1 MKMYI
6 LVKQGVPDKLVPV
19 ITAHASLACFR
30 KFEQNENMQTW
41 INGIFKKVVCVVSET
56 EFKNAQKEPDNIVL
70 TESALDNQEV
80 CLAFVPREEYPKM
93 FKFFRMWS
101 PQDNLKNE

>member
-6 LVKQGVPDKLVPV
+6 LVRREIPDKMVPV

-30 KFEQNENMQTW
+30 KFETSENMQTW
-41 INGIFKKVVCVVSET
+41 INGIFKKVVCVVNET
-56 EFKNAQKEPDNIVL
+56 EFTNAKKEPDHVVL

-80 CLAFVPREEYPKM
+80 CLAFSPREEYSKM
-93 FKFFRMWS
+93 FKFFRMWT
-101 PQDNLKNE
+101 PQNS

>member
-6 LVKQGVPDKLVPV
+6 LVKGEIPDKMVPV

-30 KFEQNENMQTW
+30 KFEHTDNMQTW

-56 EFKNAQKEPDNIVL
+56 EFKNAKKEPDHVVL
-70 TESALDNQEV
+70 TESALENQEV
-80 CLAFVPREEYPKM
+80 CIAFSPREEYSKM
-93 FKFFRMWS
+93 FKFFRMWT
-101 PQDNLKNE
+101 PQNI